1 MKAEVMYISQ
11 VSIKLHKI
19 YYQADCFYFKFATLS
34 LSGPS
39 MPQAVVLH
47 LQRLSTQHPTLPHG
61 ISPLSSLLSPQA
73 TCSSSLSPVD
83 DPDSSSTK
91 RIESVVRVP
100 PARPLHFAPYTCLPA
115 CRCKV
120 FPHASPS
127 TCALIPTPP
136 TLGHCPSCS
145 PSSSLHHRVFILWVY
160 TSSKRLLRY
169 FSHSR
174 TFFLSV
180 LNLLVIS

>member
-1 MKAEVMYISQ
+1 MYISQ

-47 LQRLSTQHPTLPHG
+47 LQRLSTQHPTLPRG

-127 TCALIPTPP
+127 TCALTPTFLLQDIAPAVPPHLPYIIGSSFSGFIPVQRGCYVTSPI
-136 TLGHCPSCS
+136 LEPSF
-145 PSSSLHHRVFILWVY
+145 SLY
-160 TSSKRLLRY
+160 S
-169 FSHSR
+169 
-174 TFFLSV
+174 
-180 LNLLVIS
+180 ISQ